1 MHKNKS
7 RKQSLYFLVFI
18 HRILNFLDL
27 ENFSSLEFIH
37 IIAPIGVTFLRQRS
51 AQKKTGEPSTG
62 SSKIPRVES
71 ATRDMPVEEIP
82 FGPIDAITED
92 DIDEVDV
99 DIRDL
104 ETTMPP
110 PFSLRAM
117 MKTFMTTQEAF
128 E

>member
-1 MHKNKS
+1 
-7 RKQSLYFLVFI
+7 
-18 HRILNFLDL
+18 
-27 ENFSSLEFIH
+27 
-37 IIAPIGVTFLRQRS
+37 
-51 AQKKTGEPSTG
+51 
-62 SSKIPRVES
+62 
-71 ATRDMPVEEIP
+71 MPVEEIP